1 MKKQSLC
8 LIKVISG
15 GQTGVDRAALDAG
28 IQANMP
34 IGGWCTKGRRAEDG
48 VIDSRYPLQETASR
62 LYQERT
68 RKNVIESDAT
78 LIIAGKLLSGG
89 TALTRDFAEKQSKP
103 LLIVNPADAGGIGKI
118 RQWLAA
124 NSVRV
129 LNVAGPRESANPG
142 IYSSTHG
149 FLTELFKSLK

>member
-1 MKKQSLC
+1 LKNKSLC

-48 VIDSRYPLQETASR
+48 VIDPKYPLLETDSR

-103 LLIVNPADAGGIGKI
+103 LLIISPADTGSISKI
-118 RQWLAA
+118 RKWLAA
-124 NSVRV
+124 NNVMV

-142 IYSSTHG
+142 IYSRTYE